1 MIPLYNR
8 VIVKLDNNWESER
21 ISDGGI
27 VVPENVKMGKA
38 QDEPLFGWIEAKGAG
53 CVDPQISVGDYVLL
67 GRFAGL
73 YIDCEL
79 DGHQVLV
86 CKENEIMAVV
96 EQ

>member
-38 QDEPLFGWIEAKGAG
+38 QDEPLFGWIEAKGEG

-86 CKENEIMAVV
+86 CKESEIMAVV